1 MMTAQ
6 LVPALCARIYIPK
19 REGSIAQR
27 AIDVGA
33 KKTHRSFLLQNV
45 TEKSYK

>member
-1 MMTAQ
+1 MDMMTAQ

-33 KKTHRSFLLQNV
+33 KKTHHFSFKCNREEL
-45 TEKSYK
+45 